1 MPARSARLVVT
12 AALMAG
18 VAGACAAGD
27 DLAATAS
34 APPTTTPAAAPTA
47 VTTGA
52 APAPSDAPTAANTD
66 AAPAPS
72 APSDPASSTLA
83 TTAPT
88 RSGAGGSGP
97 PPSGVPPTPF
107 VTIPPAPTRPI
118 TIAFGGDVHGEPPIA
133 GVLAA
138 GANPFEFVAE
148 PLAAADIAMVN
159 LETAVGSSGSPADKE
174 FVFQASPALL
184 DAMVAAGIDVV
195 SVANNHSFD
204 MGAGAFLETIDNARS
219 AGLVPVGGG
228 RTEAEA
234 YAPAVI
240 DVGGT
245 PVALIGLAKIGPEE
259 DQRAVGDR
267 PGTTN
272 GRDRART
279 VAAVQ
284 AARALT
290 PVVIVFVHWGNEL
303 AECPRDDD
311 IALAQAV
318 LDAGASAVI
327 GMHPHVLQGISTRA
341 DAKLVAW
348 SIGNFAFYAKRAEAR
363 ATGVFTL
370 TVAPDGTVTDL
381 AIAPAR
387 IDDSGRPRLL
397 EGSDAQATLD
407 DIAALEPVGGTCP
420 PAV

>member
-1 MPARSARLVVT
+1 MPARSARLVV
-12 AALMAG
+12 AATLVAG
-18 VAGACAAGD
+18 ALGACAAGD
-27 DLAATAS
+27 NLDATAS
-34 APPTTTPAAAPTA
+34 LAPTPSPREAAAPTA
-47 VTTGA
+47 DT
-52 APAPSDAPTAANTD
+52 DTD
-66 AAPAPS
+66 AAPVDSAASADTAAATPS
-72 APSDPASSTLA
+72 ATASSTPA
-83 TTAPT
+83 TTAPAVPA
-88 RSGAGGSGP
+88 AGSDA
-97 PPSGVPPTPF
+97 PPSSVAPTSF
-107 VTIPPAPTRPI
+107 VTIPPAPARPI
-118 TIAFGGDVHGEPPIA
+118 TIAFGGDVHGEPPIS

-204 MGAGAFLETIDNARS
+204 MGTDAFLETLDNARS

-240 DVGGT
+240 DVAGT

-259 DQRAVGDR
+259 DQRAVGGR

-279 VAAVQ
+279 VGAVQ
-284 AARALT
+284 AARAIT

-303 AECPRDDD
+303 ADCPRDDD
-311 IALAQAV
+311 IALARAV

-327 GMHPHVLQGISTRA
+327 GMHPHVLQGVSTRA
-341 DAKLVAW
+341 DGKLVAW
-348 SIGNFAFYAKRAEAR
+348 SIGNFAFYARRAEAR

-370 TVAPDGTVTDL
+370 TVAPDGSVTDL

-387 IDDSGRPRLL
+387 IDDSGRPRPL
-397 EGSDAQATLD
+397 EGAEAQATLD
-407 DIAALEPVGGTCP
+407 DIAALEPGGGTCP